1 MTSKKVLML
10 DEVIDKLQEA
20 RKLVGNVPV
29 HLGISDG
36 VNMLNDNSGYK
47 CVDILY
53 DKNDVKLY
61 NF

>member
-10 DEVIDKLQEA
+10 DEVIDKLKEA
-20 RKLVGNVPV
+20 RKFVGNVPV
-29 HLGISDG
+29 HLGIFNG
-36 VNMLNDNSGYK
+36 ANMLDDNIGYE

-53 DKNDVKLY
+53 DENDVRLY